1 MARTTNNSTKGRSNL
16 AASTASSHPSN
27 QNKDD
32 GEIGPEKKNSAKGK
46 SKLAA
51 SSHPSN
57 QNRDDGEIGPE
68 KKNSAKRKSK
78 LPDIGTDDNAI
89 ATNETRATSTRG
101 LKRPQP
107 SDPESPP
114 RKKSVPTEAETTIAT
129 DDDQLIEA
137 VSRTDRL
144 IGPVSRTDRLI
155 EAVSK
160 HIKERRDYDDIY
172 KDRPL
177 EKTRSNLRSPSPPR
191 RSGQFRNSSP
201 HSERPLP
208 SREDAV
214 MSNWNE
220 FYTRARA
227 IHNKG
232 PRGRDLEP
240 VDLFNDSNTTSN
252 AIDEIFEEIEKEEPY
267 NFPKDDNPTLKA
279 ACEALSH
286 ALQEASSAEAGHDSP
301 EVKQALDS
309 LRNAYD
315 EAAKSNTISM
325 RYIDVEPPLSP
336 FSPLHPPGHS
346 LNRIL
351 LVRSWVKELIT
362 KVRIPPINPRILVVG
377 KPGSGESLSL
387 PCL

>member
-32 GEIGPEKKNSAKGK
+32 GEIGPEKKNSAKAK
-46 SKLAA
+46 SKLAAPTA

-68 KKNSAKRKSK
+68 KKNSAMGKSK

-89 ATNETRATSTRG
+89 ATNATGAASTRG
-101 LKRPQP
+101 LKRAQP

-114 RKKSVPTEAETTIAT
+114 RKKSVPTEAEATIAT
-129 DDDQLIEA
+129 DDDRLIEA

-144 IGPVSRTDRLI
+144 IGPVSRTDRLF

-160 HIKERRDYDDIY
+160 HIKERQ
-172 KDRPL
+172 
-177 EKTRSNLRSPSPPR
+177 
-191 RSGQFRNSSP
+191 GP
-201 HSERPLP
+201 HSERSKAPLP

-214 MSNWNE
+214 MSKWNE

-227 IHNKG
+227 IHNTG

-240 VDLFNDSNTTSN
+240 VDLFNDSNTTQN
-252 AIDEIFEEIEKEEPY
+252 AIDEIFGKIEKEEPY
-267 NFPKDDNPTLKA
+267 NFPKDDGPTLRA

-286 ALQEASSAEAGHDSP
+286 ALQKASRDKVEHDTP

-309 LRNAYD
+309 LRNTYN
-315 EAAKSNTISM
+315 EAAKSNIVSM
-325 RYIDVEPPLSP
+325 RYIDVAPPLSP
-336 FSPLHPPGHS
+336 FSPLNPPHS
-346 LNRIL
+346 LEETL
-351 LVRSWVKELIT
+351 LARSWVKELVTEI
-362 KVRIPPINPRILVVG
+362 RNRSLSPQSLSPRILVVG
-377 KPGSGESLSL
+377 KPGSGESLGL
-387 PCL
+387 PYL